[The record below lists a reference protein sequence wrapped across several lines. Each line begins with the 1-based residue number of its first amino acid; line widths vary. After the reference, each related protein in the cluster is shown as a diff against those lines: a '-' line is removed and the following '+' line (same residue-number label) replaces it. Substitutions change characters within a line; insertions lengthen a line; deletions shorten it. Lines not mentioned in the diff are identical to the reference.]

1 MSRPLYLNQP
11 QSGFQ
16 GLIISIDGDKTLKRK
31 LMSLGLRK
39 GQRIS
44 VLHQRKNGVV
54 VMSNGSRVALGAKIA
69 AQIQLQAVDDDTL
82 NSEAG

>member
-1 MSRPLYLNQP
+1 
-11 QSGFQ
+11 
-16 GLIISIDGDKTLKRK
+16 
-31 LMSLGLRK
+31 MSLGLRK